1 MAFDIAKA
9 LGDISRKPEGAGA
22 ETRREL
28 RYIPLQRID
37 TNPRNFYSVE
47 GIDELAEN
55 IRMFGLMEPLIVKE
69 LPSGRYMLIS
79 GHRRRLA
86 LRQIAEGAENYPDSM
101 QEPVACLVEPEGTLL
116 PGIEDP
122 EKAAAARPLAEEL
135 KLIYANADTRV
146 MSSADTAWQ
155 VRRIREL
162 FTELQGLGYKFPG
175 KMRDHVAAA
184 AKVSATRVARLD
196 VIDKGLTEPA
206 LRKAW
211 KDGTIGET
219 TAYEIARRSPEAQ
232 HAAATFTG
240 PAALQKMTTEQI
252 AGTMDYYASRAEEDR
267 RTREDWNRNVGTM
280 AKAAKDAEPKKNTG
294 SDFSADEYL
303 KQRQDA
309 DDEFFEALAE
319 MADHYFSALGA
330 VNTRQEGIE
339 RLKKGFRHNGGCN
352 STIDYQGS
360 GKGLTL
366 QRFAP
371 RRGKK
376 ITRTWT
382 DVYDML
388 CTIALS
394 DEALKAGDL
403 GKVSA
408 ADTEDE
414 GLDPDA
420 ENDLR
425 VSSPVWF
432 EDEPDHDGRYFC
444 RVLIGKAGKPH
455 EQRMEW
461 KDGGWRVF
469 GDPADKY
476 DMTVQSWWPLPPEV

>member
-1 MAFDIAKA
+1 MAFDITKA
-9 LGDISRKPEGAGA
+9 LGDIGRKPAGT

-55 IRMFGLMEPLIVKE
+55 IRLFGLMEPLIVKE

-162 FTELQGLGYKFPG
+162 FAELQKLGYKFPG

-196 VIDKGLTEPA
+196 VIDKGLTEPT
-206 LRKAW
+206 LRQAW
-211 KDGTIGET
+211 KVGALGET
-219 TAYEIARRSPEAQ
+219 SAYEIARRSPEAQ

-240 PAALQKMTTEQI
+240 PDALQEMTTEQI

-267 RTREDWNRNVGTM
+267 KAKEEWNRNVGTM
-280 AKAAKDAEPKKNTG
+280 AKATKDAEPKKSTG
-294 SDFSADEYL
+294 SDFSADAYL
-303 KQRQDA
+303 EQRRRG
-309 DDEFFEALAE
+309 DDTFAE
-319 MADHYFSALGA
+319 RLSELFDMFVKDLGN
-330 VNTRQEGIE
+330 VTDRREGIE
-339 RLKKGFRHNGGCN
+339 FLKRKHGGGHHGGTTETGFFDC
-352 STIDYQGS
+352 SP
-360 GKGLTL
+360 KGLTL
-366 QRFAP
+366 ADDDYEDA
-371 RRGKK
+371 

-382 DVYDML
+382 EVFDEL
-388 CTIALS
+388 SLGALRMV
-394 DEALKAGDL
+394 AR
-403 GKVSA
+403 GKVST
-408 ADTEDE
+408 ADTDDED
-414 GLDPDA
+414 LDPDA

-432 EDEPDHDGRYFC
+432 KDEPDHDGRYFC
-444 RVLIGKAGKPH
+444 QVLIGKAGKPH

>member
-1 MAFDIAKA
+1 MAFDITKA
-9 LGDISRKPEGAGA
+9 LGDIGRRPAGTEAEG
-22 ETRREL
+22 RRDL
-28 RYIPLQRID
+28 RYIPLQKID

-55 IRMFGLMEPLIVKE
+55 IRLFGLMEPLIVKE

-101 QEPVACLVEPEGTLL
+101 QEPVACLVEPEGAPL
-116 PGIEDP
+116 PGIEP
-122 EKAAAARPLAEEL
+122 GAENELHARQLAEEL

-155 VRRIREL
+155 IRRIREL

-196 VIDKGLTEPA
+196 VIDKGLTEPT
-206 LRKAW
+206 LRQAW
-211 KDGTIGET
+211 KDGTLGET
-219 TAYEIARRSPEAQ
+219 SAYEIARRSPEAQ

-240 PAALQKMTTEQI
+240 PEALQKMTTEQVV
-252 AGTMDYYASRAEEDR
+252 GTMDYYASRAEEDR

-371 RRGKK
+371 RRGKE

-394 DEALKAGDL
+394 DEALKAKSH

-408 ADTEDE
+408 ADTGPKWKTGTPTEIGEYAVVCGTPKAKTYGSFIKSFKRWNGESWADE
-414 GLDPDA
+414 RGVP
-420 ENDLR
+420 LR
-425 VSSPVWF
+425 LNV
-432 EDEPDHDGRYFC
+432 Y
-444 RVLIGKAGKPH
+444 
-455 EQRMEW
+455 EW
-461 KDGGWRVF
+461 IK
-469 GDPADKY
+469 
-476 DMTVQSWWPLPPEV
+476 LPEE

>member
-1 MAFDIAKA
+1 MAFDITKA
-9 LGDISRKPEGAGA
+9 LADISRKPDGQKQIQ
-22 ETRREL
+22 
-28 RYIPLQRID
+28 YIPLHFID
-37 TNPRNFYSVE
+37 TNPKNNYSTN
-47 GIDELAEN
+47 GIESLAAN
-55 IRMFGLMEPLIVKE
+55 IQMFGLLDPLIVKE
-69 LPSGRYMLIS
+69 TPDRRYMLIS

-86 LRQIAEGAENYPDSM
+86 LRMNAEAAENYPDSM
-101 QEPVACLVEPEGTLL
+101 HEPVPCIVEPEDAPL

-146 MSSADTAWQ
+146 MSSADTAQQ

-162 FTELQGLGYKFPG
+162 FAELQDLGYKFPG

-196 VIDKGLTEPA
+196 VIDKGLKEPA

-219 TAYEIARRSPEAQ
+219 TAYEIARHIGLVQEEA
-232 HAAATFTG
+232 AERIGAKVLG
-240 PAALQKMTTEQI
+240 SMTTEK
-252 AGTMDYYASRAEEDR
+252 AAEALRAISADMN
-267 RTREDWNRNVGTM
+267 REST
-280 AKAAKDAEPKKNTG
+280 AAKDLQDG
-294 SDFSADEYL
+294 LDRFSQNAAVDRNQIVNDYL
-303 KQRQDA
+303 KKRQEE

-319 MADHYFSALGA
+319 MAEHYFSALGA

-352 STIDYQGS
+352 SIIDYQGS

-371 RRGKK
+371 RRGKE

-394 DEALKAGDL
+394 DEALKASRH

-408 ADTEDE
+408 ADTLPKWQTGTPTEIGDYAVVYGTPKEKTPGSFMRSFQRWNGE
-414 GLDPDA
+414 GWA
-420 ENDLR
+420 
-425 VSSPVWF
+425 
-432 EDEPDHDGRYFC
+432 DGRGVPLRLNVY
-444 RVLIGKAGKPH
+444 
-455 EQRMEW
+455 
-461 KDGGWRVF
+461 GWI
-469 GDPADKY
+469 K
-476 DMTVQSWWPLPPEV
+476 LPEV

>member
-1 MAFDIAKA
+1 MAFDITKA
-9 LGDISRKPEGAGA
+9 LGDIARKPADTEVEG
-22 ETRREL
+22 RREL

-101 QEPVACLVEPEGTLL
+101 QEPVACLVEPEGAPL
-116 PGIEDP
+116 PGIKPGAEN
-122 EKAAAARPLAEEL
+122 ELHARQLAEEL

-196 VIDKGLTEPA
+196 VIDKGLKEPT

-211 KDGTIGET
+211 KNGTLGET
-219 TAYEIARRSPEAQ
+219 SAYEIARRSPEAQ
-232 HAAATFTG
+232 HAAAAFTG
-240 PAALQKMTTEQI
+240 PDALQKMTTEQI
-252 AGTMDYYASRAEEDR
+252 SGTMDYYASRAEEDR
-267 RTREDWNRNVGTM
+267 RAKEEWNRNVGAM
-280 AKAAKDAEPKKNTG
+280 AKATKDAEPKKSTG

-303 KQRQDA
+303 KQRQRE
-309 DDEFFEALAE
+309 DDTFAE
-319 MADHYFSALGA
+319 RLDEVFDMFVKDLDN
-330 VNTRQEGIE
+330 VTDRREGIE
-339 RLKKGFRHNGGCN
+339 FLKRKHGGSHHGGSTETGFFDC
-352 STIDYQGS
+352 SL
-360 GKGLTL
+360 KGLTL
-366 QRFAP
+366 TDDDCEDA
-371 RRGKK
+371 

-382 DVYDML
+382 EVFDEL
-388 CTIALS
+388 SLGALRMV
-394 DEALKAGDL
+394 AR

-408 ADTEDE
+408 ADTEDKD
-414 GLDPDA
+414 LDPDA

-432 EDEPDHDGRYFC
+432 KDEPDHDGRYFC

-461 KDGGWRVF
+461 KDGGWHVF

-476 DMTVQSWWPLPPEV
+476 DMTVQSWWPLPPEE

>member
-9 LGDISRKPEGAGA
+9 LGDISRKPDGQKQIQ
-22 ETRREL
+22 
-28 RYIPLQRID
+28 YIPLHLID
-37 TNPRNFYSVE
+37 TNPKNNYSTN
-47 GIDELAEN
+47 GIESLAAN
-55 IRMFGLMEPLIVKE
+55 IQMFGLLDPLIVKE
-69 LPSGRYMLIS
+69 TPDRRYMLIS

-86 LRQIAEGAENYPDSM
+86 LRMNAEAAENYPDSM
-101 QEPVACLVEPEGTLL
+101 HEPVPCIVEPEDAPL

-162 FTELQGLGYKFPG
+162 FTELQKLGYKFPG

-196 VIDKGLTEPA
+196 VIDKGLTEPT
-206 LRKAW
+206 LRQAW
-211 KDGTIGET
+211 KVGTLGET
-219 TAYEIARRSPEAQ
+219 SAYEIARRSPEAQ
-232 HAAATFTG
+232 HAAAVFTG
-240 PAALQKMTTEQI
+240 PDSLQKMTTEQVV
-252 AGTMDYYASRAEEDR
+252 GTMDYYASRAEEDR
-267 RTREDWNRNVGTM
+267 KAKEEWNRNVGTM
-280 AKAAKDAEPKKNTG
+280 AKATKDAEPAKSTG

-303 KQRQDA
+303 KQRQDE

-319 MADHYFSALGA
+319 MADLYFSALGA

-352 STIDYQGS
+352 ITIDYEGS

-394 DEALKAGDL
+394 DEALKAKSH

-408 ADTEDE
+408 ADTGPKWQTGTPTEVGEYAVVCGTPKAKTYGSFIKSFKRWTGESWADE
-414 GLDPDA
+414 RGVP
-420 ENDLR
+420 LR
-425 VSSPVWF
+425 LNV
-432 EDEPDHDGRYFC
+432 Y
-444 RVLIGKAGKPH
+444 
-455 EQRMEW
+455 EW
-461 KDGGWRVF
+461 IK
-469 GDPADKY
+469 
-476 DMTVQSWWPLPPEV
+476 LPEE